1 MPIRWHNARLTPEIN
16 LMRFTPQFLDELRAR
31 LSVSEVVGKRVKLKK
46 AGREWKGLSPFQQE
60 KSPSFFVNDQK
71 GFYHDFS
78 SGKHGDIISF
88 VMETDGL
95 PFAEAVERLA
105 NMAGLPLPAVTPD
118 AARQEQR
125 RKSLH
130 DVMDLAAKFYAETL
144 ASRIG
149 AKARG
154 YLADRA
160 ISPATQLQ
168 FRLGYASADRF
179 ALKEHLGK
187 LGVSVDDMVETGML
201 VAGDDIPVPYDRFR
215 DRVMFPITD
224 LRGRVIAFGGRALE
238 KDVPAKYLNSPETPL
253 FHKGDNLYNH
263 QTARKATHDGSALVV
278 VEGYVDVIAM
288 VTAGFAGSVAPLG
301 TALTENQLALL
312 WKMADEPI
320 LCFDGDRAGQK
331 AAYRAADLALPFL
344 APGKSLRFALLPE
357 GQDPDDLVRSG
368 GRGAIEEVIAAARPL
383 AEMIWTRELE
393 GGNFATPE
401 RRAALEARI
410 KELSN
415 GIRDEVVRRY
425 YRQDLAE
432 RLQRAFAPEGG
443 RGGFG
448 GRGNFRPGPG
458 GRQFQPRG
466 GGGANRFGGQGY
478 GGQGFG
484 GGRRGAP
491 GPVMLPSG
499 PYQAA
504 SPQLA
509 ASPIMRSQRS
519 AISRREALILQS
531 LINHPWLLHDH
542 LEEVAAL
549 EFAHPEAHKLR
560 AGIIAAFANDHH
572 HSPDPGELAEK
583 MRGDLEKGGFSQV
596 IQKVEGSITTGAVWA
611 AREGAA
617 RNDVLST
624 WHQLVALHRQWHSLL
639 RELKDAE
646 LALGEDPSEANMAW
660 LRDVKARIGEVDGT
674 EALIE
679 GFGELSGRFQ
689 KSV

>member
-1 MPIRWHNARLTPEIN
+1 
-16 LMRFTPQFLDELRAR
+16 MRFTPQFLDELRAR

-60 KSPSFFVNDQK
+60 KTPSFYVNDQK

-105 NMAGLPLPAVTPD
+105 GMAGLALPAVTPD

-125 RKSLH
+125 RRTLH
-130 DVMDLAAKFYAETL
+130 DVMDLAATYFAETL
-144 ASRIG
+144 ASRLG

-168 FRLGYASADRF
+168 FRLGYAAPDRF

-187 LGVSVDDMVETGML
+187 LGVSVDDMVETGLL
-201 VAGDDIPVPYDRFR
+201 VAGNDIPVPYDRFR

-263 QTARKATHDGSALVV
+263 QTARKATHDGSPLIV

-301 TALTENQLALL
+301 TALTESQLALL

-357 GQDPDDLVRSG
+357 GQDPDDLVRTS
-368 GRGAIEEVIAAARPL
+368 GRGAIEEVIGAARPL
-383 AEMIWTRELE
+383 ADMIWSRELE

-410 KELSN
+410 RELTN

-425 YRQDLAE
+425 YRDEFVE
-432 RLQRAFAPEGG
+432 RLQRTFAPEGG
-443 RGGFG
+443 RGGFNGRGSFRQGPSG
-448 GRGNFRPGPG
+448 GRP
-458 GRQFQPRG
+458 FQPRG
-466 GGGANRFGGQGY
+466 GAANRFGGQG
-478 GGQGFG
+478 FG
-484 GGRRGAP
+484 ARGRGAFAP
-491 GPVMLPSG
+491 TPLPAG

-509 ASPIMRSQRS
+509 ASPIMKGQRS
-519 AISRREALILQS
+519 AISRREALILQC

-549 EFAHPEAHKLR
+549 ELAHPEAHKLR

-572 HSPDPGELAEK
+572 HSPDPEEQAEK
-583 MRGDLEKGGFSQV
+583 MRSDLAKGGFSQV
-596 IQKVEGSITTGAVWA
+596 LQRVENGITTAAVWG

-617 RNDVLST
+617 RDDVLAT

-646 LALGEDPSEANMAW
+646 LALGEDPSEANLAW

-689 KSV
+689 KSM

>member
-1 MPIRWHNARLTPEIN
+1 
-16 LMRFTPQFLDELRAR
+16 MRFTPQFLDELRAR

-60 KSPSFFVNDQK
+60 KTPSFYVNDQK

-78 SGKHGDIISF
+78 SGKHGDIIDF
-88 VMETDGL
+88 MMETDGL

-118 AARQEQR
+118 AARHEQR

-130 DVMDLAAKFYAETL
+130 DVMELAAKFFAETL
-144 ASRIG
+144 ASRVG

-168 FRLGYASADRF
+168 FRLGYAPPPPDRF

-187 LGVSVDDMVETGML
+187 LGVSVEDMIETGLL
-201 VAGDDIPVPYDRFR
+201 VAGNDIPVPYDRFR

-263 QTARKATHDGSALVV
+263 ATARKATHDGAALIV

-288 VTAGFAGSVAPLG
+288 VTAGFAGAVAPLG
-301 TALTENQLALL
+301 TALTESQLALL

-320 LCFDGDRAGQK
+320 LCFDGDKAGQK

-368 GRGAIEEVIAAARPL
+368 GRGAVEEVIAAARPL
-383 AEMIWTRELE
+383 ADVIWSRELE
-393 GGNFATPE
+393 AGSFVTPE

-410 KELSN
+410 NELSN

-425 YRQDLAE
+425 YRQDLAQ
-432 RLQRAFAPEGG
+432 RLQRTFAPEGG
-443 RGGFG
+443 GRGGFA
-448 GRGNFRPGPG
+448 GRGNFRSQPG
-458 GRQFQPRG
+458 RTFQPRG
-466 GGGANRFGGQGY
+466 GVGPNRFAAP
-478 GGQGFG
+478 
-484 GGRRGAP
+484 GRRG
-491 GPVMLPSG
+491 GPIPTSLPSG

-509 ASPIMRSQRS
+509 ASPIMRGQRS

-549 EFAHPEAHKLR
+549 ELAHPEAHKLR

-572 HSPDPGELAEK
+572 HSPDPTEQAEK
-583 MRGDLEKGGFSQV
+583 MRADLDRGGFSPLLQR
-596 IQKVEGSITTGAVWA
+596 VERAITTQAVFG

-617 RNDVLST
+617 RDDVLAT
-624 WHQLVALHRQWHSLL
+624 WNQLVALHRQWHSLL

-646 LALGEDPSEANMAW
+646 LALGEDPSEANLAW
-660 LRDVKARIGEVDGT
+660 LRDVKARMAEVDGT

>member
-1 MPIRWHNARLTPEIN
+1 
-16 LMRFTPQFLDELRAR
+16 MRFTPQFLDELRAR

-60 KSPSFFVNDQK
+60 KTPSFYVNDQK

-105 NMAGLPLPAVTPD
+105 NMAGLALPAVTPN
-118 AARQEQR
+118 AAREEQR
-125 RKSLH
+125 RRTLH
-130 DVMDLAAKFYAETL
+130 DVMDLAATYFAETL
-144 ASRIG
+144 ASRVG

-168 FRLGYASADRF
+168 FRLGYSSPDRF

-187 LGVSVDDMVETGML
+187 LGVSVEDMVETGL
-201 VAGDDIPVPYDRFR
+201 LIGGDDIPVPYDRFR

-263 QTARKATHDGSALVV
+263 QTARKATHDGGTLIV

-288 VTAGFAGSVAPLG
+288 VTAGFAGAVAPLG
-301 TALTENQLALL
+301 TALTESQLALL

-368 GRGAIEEVIAAARPL
+368 GRGAIEEVIAAAKPL
-383 AEMIWTRELE
+383 AEMIWSRELE

-410 KELSN
+410 KDLSN

-425 YRQDLAE
+425 YRDDFSE
-432 RLQRAFAPEGG
+432 RLRRTFAPEGG

-448 GRGNFRPGPG
+448 DRGNFRGGGG
-458 GRQFQPRG
+458 GRPFQPRG
-466 GGGANRFGGQGY
+466 GQPNRFG

-484 GGRRGAP
+484 GGRRGPP
-491 GPVMLPSG
+491 GPIPLPSG

-509 ASPIMRSQRS
+509 NSPIMRGQRS
-519 AISRREALILQS
+519 AISRREALILQC

-549 EFAHPEAHKLR
+549 ELAHPEVHKLR

-572 HSPDPGELAEK
+572 HSPDPEEQAEK
-583 MRGDLEKGGFSQV
+583 MRSDIEKSGFSQLL
-596 IQKVEGSITTGAVWA
+596 QRVEGGITTAAVWGV
-611 AREGAA
+611 REGAA
-617 RNDVLST
+617 RDDVLAT
-624 WHQLVALHRQWHSLL
+624 WHQLVALHRQYHSLL

-646 LALGEDPSEANMAW
+646 LALGEDPSEANLAW
-660 LRDVKARIGEVDGT
+660 LRDVKARLAEVDGT

>member
-1 MPIRWHNARLTPEIN
+1 MA
-16 LMRFTPQFLDELRAR
+16 MRFTPQFLDELRAR

-60 KSPSFFVNDQK
+60 KTPSFYVNDQK

-78 SGKHGDIISF
+78 SGKHGNIFDF
-88 VMETDGL
+88 LMETEGVSF
-95 PFAEAVERLA
+95 PEAVERLA
-105 NMAGLPLPAVTPD
+105 GMAGLPLPAVTPD
-118 AARQEQR
+118 AARHEQR
-125 RKSLH
+125 RRTLH
-130 DVMDLAAKFYAETL
+130 DVMELAAKFFAETL
-144 ASRIG
+144 ASRVG

-168 FRLGYASADRF
+168 FRLGYAPPPPERF

-187 LGVSVDDMVETGML
+187 LGVCVEDMIETGLL
-201 VAGDDIPVPYDRFR
+201 VAGNDIPVPYDRFR

-263 QTARKATHDGSALVV
+263 QTARKATHDGASLIV

-288 VTAGFAGSVAPLG
+288 VTAGFAGAVAPLG

-357 GQDPDDLVRSG
+357 GQDPDDLARSG

-383 AEMIWTRELE
+383 ADMIWSRELE

-425 YRQDLAE
+425 YRDEFAE
-432 RLQRAFAPEGG
+432 RLQRTFAPDGG
-443 RGGFG
+443 RGGFA
-448 GRGNFRPGPG
+448 GRGNFRQGG
-458 GRQFQPRG
+458 GRSFQPRG
-466 GGGANRFGGQGY
+466 GQANRFGGQGF
-478 GGQGFG
+478 GQGFG
-484 GGRRGAP
+484 GSRRGPP
-491 GPVMLPSG
+491 GLIPLPSG

-509 ASPIMRSQRS
+509 ASPIMRGQRS

-531 LINHPWLLHDH
+531 LINHPWLLHEH

-572 HSPDPGELAEK
+572 HSPDPGEQAEK
-583 MRGDLEKGGFSQV
+583 MRADIEKGGFSQLL
-596 IQKVEGSITTGAVWA
+596 QRVEGGITTAAVWG

-617 RNDVLST
+617 RDDVLAT
-624 WHQLVALHRQWHSLL
+624 WHQLVALHRQYHSLL

-646 LALGEDPSEANMAW
+646 LALGEDPSEANLAW
-660 LRDVKARIGEVDGT
+660 LRDVKARLAEVDGT

>member
-1 MPIRWHNARLTPEIN
+1 
-16 LMRFTPQFLDELRAR
+16 MRFTPQFLDELRAR

-60 KSPSFFVNDQK
+60 KTPSFYVNDQK

-78 SGKHGDIISF
+78 SGKHGDIITF

-105 NMAGLPLPAVTPD
+105 SMAGLPLPAVTPD
-118 AARQEQR
+118 AARHEQR
-125 RKSLH
+125 RRTLH
-130 DVMDLAAKFYAETL
+130 DVMELAAKFFSETL
-144 ASRIG
+144 ASRVG

-168 FRLGYASADRF
+168 FRLGYAPPPPERF

-187 LGVSVDDMVETGML
+187 LGVSVEDMIETGLL
-201 VAGDDIPVPYDRFR
+201 VAGNDIPVPYDRFR
-215 DRVMFPITD
+215 DRVMFPIAD

-263 QTARKATHDGSALVV
+263 QTARKATHDGASLIV

-288 VTAGFAGSVAPLG
+288 VTAGFAGAVAPLG

-357 GQDPDDLVRSG
+357 GQDPDDLARSG
-368 GRGAIEEVIAAARPL
+368 GRSAIEEVIAAARPL
-383 AEMIWTRELE
+383 ADMIWSRELE

-410 KELSN
+410 KELAN

-425 YRQDLAE
+425 YREDLAQ
-432 RLQRAFAPEGG
+432 RLQRTFSPESN
-443 RGGFG
+443 RGGFA
-448 GRGNFRPGPG
+448 GRGNFRSSPG
-458 GRQFQPRG
+458 GRPFQPRG
-466 GGGANRFGGQGY
+466 GGQANRFGGQGF
-478 GGQGFG
+478 GQGFG
-484 GGRRGAP
+484 GGRRGGAP
-491 GPVMLPSG
+491 GPTLLPSG

-509 ASPIMRSQRS
+509 ASPIMRGQRS

-572 HSPDPGELAEK
+572 HSPDPGEQAEK
-583 MRGDLEKGGFSQV
+583 MRGDIEKSEFSKILQR
-596 IQKVEGSITTGAVWA
+596 VEGGITTAAVWG

-617 RNDVLST
+617 RDDVLAT
-624 WHQLVALHRQWHSLL
+624 WHQLVALHRQYHSLL

-646 LALGEDPSEANMAW
+646 LALGEDPSEANLAW
-660 LRDVKARIGEVDGT
+660 LRDVKARLAEVDGT